1 MAVVGLM
8 IQAAR
13 MDKPIETN
21 MDHEME
27 DGLVKAMVLDS
38 SYNQVLGV
46 ILKSVPFD
54 SQQRRK
60 NHPQ

>member
-1 MAVVGLM
+1 M
-8 IQAAR
+8 IQAAA
-13 MDKPIETN
+13 MNNQIQTN

-27 DGLVKAMVLDS
+27 DGLIKALVLDS

-46 ILKSVPFD
+46 ILKSVPVD
-54 SQQRRK
+54 SQQQRK